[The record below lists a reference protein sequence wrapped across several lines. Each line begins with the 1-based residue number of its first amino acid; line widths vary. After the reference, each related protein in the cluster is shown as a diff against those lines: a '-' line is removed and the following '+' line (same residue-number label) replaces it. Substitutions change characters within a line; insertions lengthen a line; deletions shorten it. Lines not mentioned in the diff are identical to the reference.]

1 MKPHVLI
8 IEDDPSIA
16 DLQKDY
22 LEINDMTVTIE
33 HDGKKGLE
41 AALNE
46 PFDLIILDVMLPTM
60 DGFEIC
66 RAIRKKKQTPIM
78 IVSAKK
84 EDIDKIRGLGLGADD
99 YIIKPFSPNELV
111 ARAKAHMNRYQ
122 LLSKAEQPP
131 QLLKI
136 NEIAVDTA
144 AHKVFV
150 LENEVIFTSKEYKLL
165 VFLME
170 HPNRVWNKEELFES
184 VWGFDALDTEVST
197 VVVHIKR
204 IREKLKKPIFL
215 TLQLKHSGEVA
226 TASIDKESKNK
237 SEPISRLRLIFLLI
251 YTRKFLIKLVE
262 NNHKLFNF
270 CHCIAFI

>member
-1 MKPHVLI
+1 MNTEILI

-204 IREKLKKPIFL
+204 IREKLKKANLSDSPIE
-215 TLQLKHSGEVA
+215 TLWGSGY
-226 TASIDKESKNK
+226 
-237 SEPISRLRLIFLLI
+237 R
-251 YTRKFLIKLVE
+251 
-262 NNHKLFNF
+262 FNR
-270 CHCIAFI
+270 

>member
-1 MKPHVLI
+1 MM
-8 IEDDPSIA
+8 E
-16 DLQKDY
+16 
-22 LEINDMTVTIE
+22 
-33 HDGKKGLE
+33 KKGLE

-122 LLSKAEQPP
+122 LLSNAEQPP

-204 IREKLKKPIFL
+204 IREKLKKANLSDSPIE
-215 TLQLKHSGEVA
+215 TLWGSGY
-226 TASIDKESKNK
+226 
-237 SEPISRLRLIFLLI
+237 R
-251 YTRKFLIKLVE
+251 
-262 NNHKLFNF
+262 FNR
-270 CHCIAFI
+270 

>member
-8 IEDDPSIA
+8 IEDDTSIA

-41 AALNE
+41 ATLNE
-46 PFDLIILDVMLPTM
+46 PFDLIILDVILPTM

-122 LLSKAEQPP
+122 LLSNAEQPP

-204 IREKLKKPIFL
+204 IREKLKKANLSDSPIE
-215 TLQLKHSGEVA
+215 TLWGSGY
-226 TASIDKESKNK
+226 
-237 SEPISRLRLIFLLI
+237 R
-251 YTRKFLIKLVE
+251 
-262 NNHKLFNF
+262 FNR
-270 CHCIAFI
+270 

>member
-1 MKPHVLI
+1 MFRL
-8 IEDDPSIA
+8 
-16 DLQKDY
+16 
-22 LEINDMTVTIE
+22 
-33 HDGKKGLE
+33 
-41 AALNE
+41 
-46 PFDLIILDVMLPTM
+46 
-60 DGFEIC
+60 
-66 RAIRKKKQTPIM
+66 
-78 IVSAKK
+78 K

-170 HPNRVWNKEELFES
+170 HPNRVWNKEEL
-184 VWGFDALDTEVST
+184 LKVSG
-197 VVVHIKR
+197 V
-204 IREKLKKPIFL
+204 
-215 TLQLKHSGEVA
+215 
-226 TASIDKESKNK
+226 
-237 SEPISRLRLIFLLI
+237 
-251 YTRKFLIKLVE
+251 
-262 NNHKLFNF
+262 
-270 CHCIAFI
+270 

>member
-122 LLSKAEQPP
+122 L
-131 QLLKI
+131 
-136 NEIAVDTA
+136 
-144 AHKVFV
+144 
-150 LENEVIFTSKEYKLL
+150 
-165 VFLME
+165 FLME

-204 IREKLKKPIFL
+204 IREKLKKANLSDSPIE
-215 TLQLKHSGEVA
+215 TLWGSGY
-226 TASIDKESKNK
+226 
-237 SEPISRLRLIFLLI
+237 R
-251 YTRKFLIKLVE
+251 
-262 NNHKLFNF
+262 FNR
-270 CHCIAFI
+270 

>member
-1 MKPHVLI
+1 M
-8 IEDDPSIA
+8 
-16 DLQKDY
+16 
-22 LEINDMTVTIE
+22 
-33 HDGKKGLE
+33 E

-204 IREKLKKPIFL
+204 IREKLKKANLSDSPIE
-215 TLQLKHSGEVA
+215 TLWGSGY
-226 TASIDKESKNK
+226 
-237 SEPISRLRLIFLLI
+237 R
-251 YTRKFLIKLVE
+251 
-262 NNHKLFNF
+262 FNR
-270 CHCIAFI
+270 

>member
-111 ARAKAHMNRYQ
+111 ARAKAHMNR
-122 LLSKAEQPP
+122 
-131 QLLKI
+131 
-136 NEIAVDTA
+136 
-144 AHKVFV
+144 
-150 LENEVIFTSKEYKLL
+150 
-165 VFLME
+165 
-170 HPNRVWNKEELFES
+170 
-184 VWGFDALDTEVST
+184 
-197 VVVHIKR
+197 
-204 IREKLKKPIFL
+204 
-215 TLQLKHSGEVA
+215 
-226 TASIDKESKNK
+226 
-237 SEPISRLRLIFLLI
+237 
-251 YTRKFLIKLVE
+251 
-262 NNHKLFNF
+262 
-270 CHCIAFI
+270 

>member
-1 MKPHVLI
+1 MM
-8 IEDDPSIA
+8 E
-16 DLQKDY
+16 
-22 LEINDMTVTIE
+22 
-33 HDGKKGLE
+33 KKGLE

-204 IREKLKKPIFL
+204 IREKLKKANLSDSPIE
-215 TLQLKHSGEVA
+215 TLWGSGY
-226 TASIDKESKNK
+226 
-237 SEPISRLRLIFLLI
+237 R
-251 YTRKFLIKLVE
+251 
-262 NNHKLFNF
+262 FNR
-270 CHCIAFI
+270 

>member
-1 MKPHVLI
+1 MIQALLI
-8 IEDDPSIA
+8 CKKI
-16 DLQKDY
+16 
-22 LEINDMTVTIE
+22 
-33 HDGKKGLE
+33 KKGLE

-204 IREKLKKPIFL
+204 IREKLKKANLSDSPIE
-215 TLQLKHSGEVA
+215 TLWGSGY
-226 TASIDKESKNK
+226 
-237 SEPISRLRLIFLLI
+237 R
-251 YTRKFLIKLVE
+251 
-262 NNHKLFNF
+262 FNR
-270 CHCIAFI
+270 

>member
-22 LEINDMTVTIE
+22 LEINDMTVTI
-33 HDGKKGLE
+33 E

-170 HPNRVWNKEELFES
+170 HPNRVWNKE
-184 VWGFDALDTEVST
+184 
-197 VVVHIKR
+197 
-204 IREKLKKPIFL
+204 
-215 TLQLKHSGEVA
+215 
-226 TASIDKESKNK
+226 
-237 SEPISRLRLIFLLI
+237 
-251 YTRKFLIKLVE
+251 
-262 NNHKLFNF
+262 
-270 CHCIAFI
+270 

>member
-1 MKPHVLI
+1 
-8 IEDDPSIA
+8 
-16 DLQKDY
+16 
-22 LEINDMTVTIE
+22 
-33 HDGKKGLE
+33 
-41 AALNE
+41 
-46 PFDLIILDVMLPTM
+46 M

-122 LLSKAEQPP
+122 LLSNAEQPP

-204 IREKLKKPIFL
+204 IREKLKKANLSDSPIE
-215 TLQLKHSGEVA
+215 TLWGSGY
-226 TASIDKESKNK
+226 
-237 SEPISRLRLIFLLI
+237 R
-251 YTRKFLIKLVE
+251 
-262 NNHKLFNF
+262 FNR
-270 CHCIAFI
+270 

>member
-16 DLQKDY
+16 DLKKDY

-204 IREKLKKPIFL
+204 IREKLKKANLSDSPIE
-215 TLQLKHSGEVA
+215 TLWGSGY
-226 TASIDKESKNK
+226 
-237 SEPISRLRLIFLLI
+237 R
-251 YTRKFLIKLVE
+251 
-262 NNHKLFNF
+262 FNR
-270 CHCIAFI
+270 

>member
-1 MKPHVLI
+1 
-8 IEDDPSIA
+8 
-16 DLQKDY
+16 
-22 LEINDMTVTIE
+22 
-33 HDGKKGLE
+33 
-41 AALNE
+41 
-46 PFDLIILDVMLPTM
+46 
-60 DGFEIC
+60 
-66 RAIRKKKQTPIM
+66 M

-122 LLSKAEQPP
+122 LLSNAEQPP

-237 SEPISRLRLIFLLI
+237 SEPISRLRLIFINLHEKI
-251 YTRKFLIKLVE
+251 FDKVG
-262 NNHKLFNF
+262 
-270 CHCIAFI
+270 

>member
-1 MKPHVLI
+1 M
-8 IEDDPSIA
+8 
-16 DLQKDY
+16 
-22 LEINDMTVTIE
+22 
-33 HDGKKGLE
+33 E

-122 LLSKAEQPP
+122 LLSNAEQPP

-204 IREKLKKPIFL
+204 IREKLKKANLSDSPIE
-215 TLQLKHSGEVA
+215 TLWGSGY
-226 TASIDKESKNK
+226 
-237 SEPISRLRLIFLLI
+237 R
-251 YTRKFLIKLVE
+251 
-262 NNHKLFNF
+262 FNR
-270 CHCIAFI
+270 

>member
-1 MKPHVLI
+1 M
-8 IEDDPSIA
+8 
-16 DLQKDY
+16 
-22 LEINDMTVTIE
+22 
-33 HDGKKGLE
+33 E

-66 RAIRKKKQTPIM
+66 RAIRKKQTPIM

-204 IREKLKKPIFL
+204 IREKLKKANLSDSPIE
-215 TLQLKHSGEVA
+215 TLWGSGY
-226 TASIDKESKNK
+226 
-237 SEPISRLRLIFLLI
+237 R
-251 YTRKFLIKLVE
+251 
-262 NNHKLFNF
+262 FNR
-270 CHCIAFI
+270 

>member
-1 MKPHVLI
+1 MKQHVLI

-204 IREKLKKPIFL
+204 IRKKFKKANLSDSPIE
-215 TLQLKHSGEVA
+215 TLWGSGY
-226 TASIDKESKNK
+226 
-237 SEPISRLRLIFLLI
+237 R
-251 YTRKFLIKLVE
+251 
-262 NNHKLFNF
+262 FNR
-270 CHCIAFI
+270 

>member
-1 MKPHVLI
+1 MVLK
-8 IEDDPSIA
+8 SVV
-16 DLQKDY
+16 QF
-22 LEINDMTVTIE
+22 
-33 HDGKKGLE
+33 G
-41 AALNE
+41 
-46 PFDLIILDVMLPTM
+46 
-60 DGFEIC
+60 
-66 RAIRKKKQTPIM
+66 KKKQTPIM

-204 IREKLKKPIFL
+204 IREKLKKANLFDSPIE
-215 TLQLKHSGEVA
+215 TLWGSGY
-226 TASIDKESKNK
+226 
-237 SEPISRLRLIFLLI
+237 R
-251 YTRKFLIKLVE
+251 
-262 NNHKLFNF
+262 FNR
-270 CHCIAFI
+270 

>member
-215 TLQLKHSGEVA
+215 TLQLKHSGVVA

>member
-1 MKPHVLI
+1 
-8 IEDDPSIA
+8 
-16 DLQKDY
+16 
-22 LEINDMTVTIE
+22 
-33 HDGKKGLE
+33 
-41 AALNE
+41 
-46 PFDLIILDVMLPTM
+46 
-60 DGFEIC
+60 
-66 RAIRKKKQTPIM
+66 M

-204 IREKLKKPIFL
+204 IREKLKKANLSDSPIE
-215 TLQLKHSGEVA
+215 TLGEVA

-251 YTRKFLIKLVE
+251 YTRKFLIKLVK
-262 NNHKLFNF
+262 NNHELFNL

>member
-8 IEDDPSIA
+8 IEDDASIA

-122 LLSKAEQPP
+122 LLSNAEQPP

-204 IREKLKKPIFL
+204 IREKLKKANLSDSPIE
-215 TLQLKHSGEVA
+215 TLWGSGY
-226 TASIDKESKNK
+226 
-237 SEPISRLRLIFLLI
+237 R
-251 YTRKFLIKLVE
+251 
-262 NNHKLFNF
+262 FNR
-270 CHCIAFI
+270 

>member
-84 EDIDKIRGLGLGADD
+84 EDIDKIR
-99 YIIKPFSPNELV
+99 ELV

-204 IREKLKKPIFL
+204 IREKLKKANLSDSPIE
-215 TLQLKHSGEVA
+215 TLWGSGY
-226 TASIDKESKNK
+226 
-237 SEPISRLRLIFLLI
+237 R
-251 YTRKFLIKLVE
+251 
-262 NNHKLFNF
+262 FNR
-270 CHCIAFI
+270 